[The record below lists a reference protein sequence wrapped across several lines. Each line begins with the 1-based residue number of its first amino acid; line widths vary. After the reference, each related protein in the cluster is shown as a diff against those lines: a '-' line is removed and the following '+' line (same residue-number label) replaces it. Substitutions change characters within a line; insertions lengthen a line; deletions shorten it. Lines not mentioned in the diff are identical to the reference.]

1 MKVKHILEAIKDLD
15 PETELTIK
23 AIPRTD
29 YVIMPITEGDQDEG
43 LREH

>member
-1 MKVKHILEAIKDLD
+1 VKVKDILEAIKDLD

-29 YVIMPITEGDQDEG
+29 YVIMPVPEEDQDE
-43 LREH
+43 